1 MQKKQSK
8 IKAVLYLRF
17 SSESQTEQSIE
28 GQRRDNTAF
37 CERQGYD
44 IVGEYIDRAKSATT
58 DKRPDFQRMIR
69 ESKYKGF
76 NAVIV
81 WKQDRFA
88 RRRADAIKYKAVLK
102 SNGVK
107 VLSATESNVE
117 GPDGIIMES
126 VMEGLAEYYSAD
138 LAEKVQRGF
147 RENVIKGKVLGG
159 TRTFGY
165 DVVDHHYVINPKE
178 GPIVKEV
185 FRLYVTEGY
194 TMNAIV
200 KRLKD
205 NGMRWKDGREIQ
217 HSLIERMVANPKYIG
232 ILKCATE
239 IGKDKVPRLIDDDTF
254 EKAQKKRERHK
265 HRGGSFKADVSYALS
280 GRVFCG
286 ECGSILFGE
295 SGTSNT
301 GKLHSYYTC
310 KGKRRN
316 KSCDFK
322 SVKKEELEGKVIQ
335 SIFFMLK
342 HPDILKALVDNI
354 YKLQDRESPEESS
367 IKERL
372 KQVVKEIGNIMN
384 AIKAGIFCDTT
395 KEELLKLEGEKKSLD
410 NSLSKVQHSYR
421 KFTKE
426 EIKAAIELTQDLPVE
441 TEIQRTSFVTRF
453 VNRID
458 VYKDGRIIVKADLFG
473 YDATA
478 LLAQTNNDNI
488 IRIQPSFAR
497 HQHTI

>member
-1 MQKKQSK
+1 
-8 IKAVLYLRF
+8 
-17 SSESQTEQSIE
+17 
-28 GQRRDNTAF
+28 
-37 CERQGYD
+37 
-44 IVGEYIDRAKSATT
+44 
-58 DKRPDFQRMIR
+58 MIR
-69 ESKYKGF
+69 ESKYKSF

-88 RRRADAIKYKAVLK
+88 RRRADAIKYKAILK

-107 VLSATESNVE
+107 VLSSTESNVE

-138 LAEKVQRGF
+138 LSEKVQRGF

-165 DVVDHHYVINPKE
+165 DVVDHHYAINPIE

-185 FRLYVTEGY
+185 FRLYVMEGC

-200 KRLKD
+200 KRLRD
-205 NGMRWKDGREIQ
+205 NGMRWKDGREIK
-217 HSLIERMVANPKYIG
+217 HSVIERMVANRKYIG
-232 ILKCATE
+232 ELRCATE
-239 IGKDKVPRLIDDDTF
+239 IGKNKVPILIDEDTF

-295 SGTSNT
+295 SGTSNA

-310 KGKRRN
+310 KGKRRDR
-316 KSCDFK
+316 KCGFK
-322 SVKKEELEGKVIQ
+322 SIRKEELENVVIS

-342 HPDILKALVDNI
+342 HNDILKPLVDNI
-354 YKLQDRESPEESS
+354 YRLQDKESIEESS

-372 KQVVKEIGNIMN
+372 KQVDKEIGNIMN

-395 KEELLKLEGEKKSLD
+395 KEELFKLEDEKKSLS
-410 NSLSKVQHSYR
+410 NSLSKIQHSYR
-421 KFTKE
+421 RFTKE
-426 EIKAAIELTQDLPVE
+426 EIKAAIELTEGAPVE
-441 TEIQRTSFVTRF
+441 TDTQRTAFVTRF
-453 VNRID
+453 VNK
-458 VYKDGRIIVKADLFG
+458 VEVFNDGRVLVDASLFG
-473 YDATA
+473 HSAYA
-478 LLAQTNNDNI
+478 LITKEGENI
-488 IRIQPSFAR
+488 VRIQPSFAR
-497 HQHTI
+497 HQKFNTEKSVFFVFTYIIIALML

>member
-1 MQKKQSK
+1 
-8 IKAVLYLRF
+8 
-17 SSESQTEQSIE
+17 
-28 GQRRDNTAF
+28 
-37 CERQGYD
+37 
-44 IVGEYIDRAKSATT
+44 
-58 DKRPDFQRMIR
+58 MIR

-88 RRRADAIKYKAVLK
+88 RKRADAIKYKAILK
-102 SNGVK
+102 QNGVR
-107 VLSATESNVE
+107 VLSATESNAE

-138 LAEKVQRGF
+138 LSEKVQRGF

-165 DVVDHHYVINPKE
+165 DIVDYHYVISPIE
-178 GPIVKEV
+178 GPIVKEI

-200 KRLKD
+200 KHLKD
-205 NGMRWKDGREIQ
+205 CGMRWSDGREIK
-217 HSLIERMVANPKYIG
+217 HAVIERVVANRKYIG
-232 ILKCATE
+232 ELRCATE
-239 IGKDKVPRLIDDDTF
+239 VGKDKVPRLIDDDTF

-265 HRGGSFKADVSYALS
+265 HRGGSFKADISYALS

-286 ECGSILFGE
+286 ECGNILFGE

-316 KSCDFK
+316 KNCKFK
-322 SVKKEELEGKVIQ
+322 SVRKEELENAVIS

-342 HPDILKALVDNI
+342 HPDILKKIVDNI
-354 YKLQDRESPEESS
+354 YNLQDKESPEESS
-367 IKERL
+367 IKDRM
-372 KQVVKEIGNIMN
+372 KIVQTQINNVMN

-395 KEELLKLEGEKKSLD
+395 KDELLKLENEKKQLD
-410 NSLSKVQHSYR
+410 NSLSKIQHSYR

-426 EIKAAIELTQDLPVE
+426 EIKAAIELTNDTPVE
-441 TEIQRTSFVTRF
+441 TDIQRTAFVTRF
-453 VNRID
+453 VNRVD
-458 VYKDGRIIVKADLFG
+458 VFDNGRVLVSASLFG
-473 YDATA
+473 QDAYAYVTKEG
-478 LLAQTNNDNI
+478 NNI
-488 IRIQPSFAR
+488 VRIQPSFAR
-497 HQHTI
+497 HQKSIKTLTTLM